1 MRIAF
6 GRFRFYDGLAW
17 LQKSGSVQI
26 KALMS
31 QSESGR
37 TGTSPAIYERPLYR
51 APQTAYLSDEIE
63 NPEQEV
69 QEQV

>member
-17 LQKSGSVQI
+17 LLKSGSVQI
-26 KALMS
+26 KALMW
-31 QSESGR
+31 QSEWGR

-51 APQTAYLSDEIE
+51 ASRTAYLSDEIE